1 MRCSAS
7 AEINNKE
14 KSMPEKKPSLE
25 EILDEY
31 TPDSSN
37 VSVGRVDTQ
46 KILNSTVKLPDLSKM
61 AESAQKNKGIMS
73 ADKKVAAVDPDA
85 VGEIRSAPQGKPL
98 KPLEHDAP
106 HTAPNDSPQI
116 RRMSDS
122 TRAKEAESSK
132 KKKKKRWGQRTDY
145 TYDRE
150 TPDGEYMYTPPS
162 FKKKKKNRAA
172 ILAELDSPEGKKQIT
187 DIVPSPTALIA
198 AGLDPKKPLGSYT
211 DQELEEIAK
220 TQSLNTSVNI
230 DIDSEDEFAAAK
242 KHKKRTKRIVD
253 FNYYGDV
260 EDVGRDIYDLRSI
273 ITSRVFILA
282 VTAFMSIYITLCD
295 QFHLPIAEFLT
306 TKNMRVY
313 LIVHFVLGLISMFS
327 SAPVMTN
334 GLKKLFTFKADGDS
348 MTAATVVTCMIAM
361 IPGMIAPDLIG
372 RENIHIYMP
381 VGILSLFFNAWGKH
395 LIMKRAAR
403 NFRFVS
409 KNFDRHGVTY
419 VMDEERAERLTRGTL
434 GDFPILASMRKTDFL
449 TDFLR
454 YTYSSD
460 MTDQYC
466 RRAAPIV
473 LFVSFVISMFL
484 VYFCKGTYLSLDAL
498 GFGFSIFSMIVC
510 AASCVSLP
518 LVCNLP
524 LEETSKSALV
534 NKGIM
539 LGYQSVDDF
548 YDTNSILVDAG
559 SLFPKGTVRLDGI
572 KVFSNTKLD
581 EALLEAASLT
591 KHGGSIMSQLFD
603 DVIDEGKTAP
613 YRIENYSYEEGKGMC
628 GWISNKRILFGNRD
642 LMTSHNIEGLP
653 TKSKEAEFSIG
664 RKEVLYLSISGNLAA
679 MFVVEL
685 VADRYVKR
693 WAKRLCKSKICIFVK
708 SIDPCI
714 TEKRLYHLFDIPE
727 SMSRILPEKL
737 HDDFDEETKKAVR
750 LSASMATTGRFA
762 SLAELII
769 GTKNVHFSAIIGLI
783 LQTASILLAFV
794 LSMAL
799 IMSKAFQSSSYIY
812 LTATA
817 ITVYNLIWTL
827 ITYIAVKFKRS

>member
-1 MRCSAS
+1 
-7 AEINNKE
+7 
-14 KSMPEKKPSLE
+14 MPDKKPSIE
-25 EILDEY
+25 DILDEY
-31 TPDSSN
+31 SPDSSN
-37 VSVGRVDTQ
+37 VRVGRVDAQ
-46 KILNSTVKLPDLSKM
+46 KILNSTVNLPDLSKM
-61 AESAQKNKGIMS
+61 AASAQKNKGVVS
-73 ADKKVAAVDPDA
+73 ENKKVTVIDADA
-85 VGEIRSAPQGKPL
+85 VSEIKTAPQGKL
-98 KPLEHDAP
+98 IKPLEHDQP
-106 HTAPNDSPQI
+106 RSAPNDAPQI

-122 TRAKEAESSK
+122 TRAKEAESSRRK
-132 KKKKKRWGQRTDY
+132 KKKHWGKKADY

-162 FKKKKKNRAA
+162 FKKKKKTRAA
-172 ILAELDSPEGKKQIT
+172 ILAELDNPEGKKQIT
-187 DIVPSPTALIA
+187 DIVPSPTAMIA
-198 AGLDPKKPLGSYT
+198 AGLDPKKPLGAYT
-211 DQELEEIAK
+211 DAELSEIAQ
-220 TQSLNTSVNI
+220 TQSINTSVNI

-242 KHKKRTKRIVD
+242 THKKRTKRIVD

-282 VTAFMSIYITLCD
+282 VTAFMSIYITICD
-295 QFHLPIAEFLT
+295 QFSLPIAGFLT
-306 TKNMRVY
+306 ARNIRTYILVH
-313 LIVHFVLGLISMFS
+313 LILGLISMFAS
-327 SAPVMTN
+327 WPVMTN

-348 MTAATVVTCMIAM
+348 MSAATVVTCMVSM
-361 IPGMIAPDLIG
+361 IPALIAPQMIG
-372 RENIHIYMP
+372 IENIHIYMP
-381 VGILSLFFNAWGKH
+381 VGILSLFFNSWGKH
-395 LIMKRAAR
+395 LIMRRAAR
-403 NFRFVS
+403 NFKFVS

-419 VMDEERAERLTRGTL
+419 VMDEERAERITRGTL

-466 RRAAPIV
+466 RTAAPLV
-473 LFVSFVISMFL
+473 LFVSFLITMFL
-484 VYFCKGTYLSLDAL
+484 VYFCKGTYLSLESL

-518 LVCNLP
+518 LVCNVP
-524 LEETSKSALV
+524 LENVSKNALK

-548 YDTNSILVDAG
+548 YDTNSILVDAET
-559 SLFPKGTVRLDGI
+559 LFPQGTVRLDGI

-591 KHGGSIMSQLFD
+591 EHGGSIMSQLFD
-603 DVIDEGKTAP
+603 DVAAEGQKTQ
-613 YRIENYSYEEGKGMC
+613 YRIENYSYEEGRGMC
-628 GWISNKRILFGNRD
+628 GWIRNKRILFGNRE

-653 TKSKEAEFSIG
+653 TKSKEAEYSIG

-685 VADRYVKR
+685 VADRYVKK
-693 WAKRLCKSKICIFVK
+693 WAKLLCKNKICLFVK
-708 SIDPCI
+708 SVDPCI
-714 TEKRLYHLFDIPE
+714 NEKLLYHLFDVPD
-727 SMSRILPEKL
+727 SMSKVIPEKL
-737 HDDFDEETKKAVR
+737 HEDFNDETKKAVR

-783 LQTASILLAFV
+783 LQTASILLAFAI
-794 LSMAL
+794 SMAL

-812 LTATA
+812 LTAAA
-817 ITVYNLIWTL
+817 ITAYNIIWTV
-827 ITYIAVKFKRS
+827 ITYIAVKFKKS